1 MKDNKLKMKNKKVV
15 KICFA
20 GLMAAIIAVFTAFIK
35 VPTGINE
42 GYVHFG
48 DSMIYLAACLLGPLG
63 ALSAAIGGALADIL
77 AGAAVWAIPTAIIKA
92 LNAVPFIIMSAVYK
106 KKKGTG
112 KIINAYTVPMVFIS
126 GLITVFG
133 YLLAEGLMYSFPTA
147 WTSVPFSIIQAAGS
161 AVVFVIFGLA
171 LDAVKIQRYINN

>member
-1 MKDNKLKMKNKKVV
+1 MKNKKVI
-15 KICFA
+15 KICLT

-35 VPTGINE
+35 VPTGIND
-42 GYVHFG
+42 GYLHFG

-92 LNAVPFIIMSAVYK
+92 LNAVPFILMSSLYK
-106 KKKGTG
+106 KKKGKN
-112 KIINAYTVPMVFIS
+112 KIINAYTVPMVVVS
-126 GLITVFG
+126 GLITIFG

-147 WTSVPFSIIQAAGS
+147 WTSVPFSIIQATGS
-161 AVVFVIFGLA
+161 AVVFIIFGLA
-171 LDAVKIQRYINN
+171 LDAVKIQKYIKD